1 MTVKEVCFWKRKHY
15 VIAKKQGSLIER
27 TVWVNSAETPWV
39 LRERCRILVRTY
51 WPDNGPKTNRAV
63 IKSKMWIVK
72 KLSGIEMDF
81 CSGQTSVLD
90 LTQFFS
96 EPLVINVCS
105 SWDCEVLLKSFQS
118 IKEKSAT
125 WQWCGMAPLLCLFL
139 LLSKT
144 LMTIRTKG

>member
-1 MTVKEVCFWKRKHY
+1 
-15 VIAKKQGSLIER
+15 
-27 TVWVNSAETPWV
+27 
-39 LRERCRILVRTY
+39 
-51 WPDNGPKTNRAV
+51 
-63 IKSKMWIVK
+63 MWIVK

-125 WQWCGMAPLLCLFL
+125 LQ
-139 LLSKT
+139 
-144 LMTIRTKG
+144 